1 MKTNPIITRYLQH
14 IEKQAQPPKP
24 RFTKGEIE
32 AAWMAVGRM
41 KKKDYVY
48 DETAKEMTPRL
59 FGQQEKGVCFCGSK
73 GIGKTLNLDIF
84 ATINTDLLGTGSTK
98 IKTECWEVTEIEIQY
113 KATGAQFMAHLGS
126 LPALVI
132 NDVGIESKTLN
143 DYGTDRNLIADLLYL
158 RYRAFQV
165 HGHKT
170 YITSNSTYASLQTR
184 FGPRLAERMDE
195 MFVAVELKGES
206 KRKR

>member
-1 MKTNPIITRYLQH
+1 MNTILSNYLKH
-14 IEKQAQPPKP
+14 IEKQSKP
-24 RFTKGEIE
+24 TTAKFTKGEIE
-32 AAWMAVGRM
+32 TAWMAVGRL
-41 KKKDYVY
+41 KRKDYSF
-48 DETAKEMTPRL
+48 DEIAKEITPRL

-73 GIGKTLNLDIF
+73 GIGKTLNMDIF
-84 ATINTDLLGTGSTK
+84 ATINTDLLGS
-98 IKTECWEVTEIEIQY
+98 ITECWEVTEIEVQY
-113 KATGAQFMAHLGS
+113 KAAGAAFMDHLGK